1 MADVM
6 VEGLSGSE
14 IIADVLDQIKRK
26 LSYSCNLR
34 DSDSYGQGYSASIE
48 IKLKLYAMDVTEDS
62 FTVEIPLK
70 VEIPV
75 STEAVTVTPVEVE
88 EKLEIPQELDLESV
102 RERIKISEPEPMQ
115 EPSAE
120 GEARMPERLKRK
132 YTRRSGSPT
141 LETTATGGAVDVTDE
156 QPSF

>member
-62 FTVEIPLK
+62 FTVEIPVK

-102 RERIKISEPEPMQ
+102 RERLKVSETEPLPETT
-115 EPSAE
+115 EAE
-120 GEARMPERLKRK
+120 ENRMPVRLKRK
-132 YTRRSGSPT
+132 YTKRTGVPSFEQTPQ
-141 LETTATGGAVDVTDE
+141 GGAVDIDE
-156 QPSF
+156 